1 MMNIQELDLERQ
13 ERAKAY
19 ARISRRLMLASWVW
33 SAIYAILW
41 LVMGWAEGL
50 KTLLT
55 GFTGNQWLLLAA
67 FAGVF
72 AGISAIIEMPLS
84 FYSGFVLPH
93 RYEMSNQSAED
104 WIVDQVKGVLVGAPI
119 GLVVL
124 ELIYLFLR
132 SFPDTWWLWAAGF
145 LLVFSVILGGLAPL
159 LILPIFNKFVPLESE
174 YADLAERLIRLA
186 ARANTRVK
194 GVYKFD
200 MSRRTK
206 AANAALTGIGGSRRI
221 ILGDTLLEEF
231 ETDEIEAVLA
241 HELGHHVNKDIP
253 MGILINA
260 ATTLIGLFLA
270 SLGLQAGINLF
281 GFESASDVAALPLLI
296 LVLGA
301 YGLLTMPLGNAWSR
315 WRERKADCYALEA
328 TGSGEAYAS
337 AMTRLANQNLAD
349 ADPEP
354 WVEFMLHSHPSLGKR
369 IKMAREFGEKTP
381 G

>member
-93 RYEMSNQSAED
+93 RYEMSNQSVED

>member
-93 RYEMSNQSAED
+93 RYEMSNQSVED

-369 IKMAREFGEKTP
+369 IKMAREFGENTP